1 MKLKMRDDWLAQ
13 VQEAPIEPGYPIID
27 AHHHLWLDHPRRDFS
42 YTIAQLDEDATAG
55 HNILATVFV
64 TCTTQYRQTGPE
76 HLKPV
81 GETEWVNACAEEHDR
96 LHPGAPKLCAG
107 IVGHVDCRQ
116 PPDRVDEALQAHKA
130 ASARFRGIRHAG
142 TWSDDPH
149 INEARVLPQRY
160 LYMDP
165 GFRKG
170 FARLARH
177 GLSFDAWLHHD
188 QLGEL
193 VDLAR
198 TFPDTPIVLDHFGA
212 PLGQGRWA
220 SQREA
225 VLEDWKQSIADLAR
239 CPNVHIKLGGTV
251 MRMFGF
257 DWESSP
263 LPPSSDDLVRAAGHF
278 FDIAIG
284 AFSPARC
291 MFESN
296 FPVDRVACGYVPLW
310 NSFKKMAARYS
321 DSERANL
328 FHGTAKRFY
337 RLDSVAL
344 AV

>member
-1 MKLKMRDDWLAQ
+1 MLDALADRRFLFDRILEGDAKL
-13 VQEAPIEPGYPIID
+13 
-27 AHHHLWLDHPRRDFS
+27 
-42 YTIAQLDEDATAG
+42 
-55 HNILATVFV
+55 
-64 TCTTQYRQTGPE
+64 
-76 HLKPV
+76 V
-81 GETEWVNACAEEHDR
+81 G
-96 LHPGAPKLCAG
+96 
-107 IVGHVDCRQ
+107 
-116 PPDRVDEALQAHKA
+116 
-130 ASARFRGIRHAG
+130 
-142 TWSDDPH
+142 
-149 INEARVLPQRY
+149 
-160 LYMDP
+160 
-165 GFRKG
+165 
-170 FARLARH
+170 
-177 GLSFDAWLHHD
+177 D

-225 VLEDWKQSIADLAR
+225 ALEDWKQSIADLAR
-239 CPNVHIKLGGTV
+239 CPNVHMKLGGTV

-278 FDIAIG
+278 FDIAIE